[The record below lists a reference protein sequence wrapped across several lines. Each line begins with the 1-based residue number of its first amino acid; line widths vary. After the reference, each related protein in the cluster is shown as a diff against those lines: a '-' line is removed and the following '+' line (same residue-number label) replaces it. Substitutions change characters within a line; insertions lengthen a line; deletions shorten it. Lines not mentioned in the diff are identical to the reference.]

1 MKAPRYILQ
10 VCGLTCEPQT
20 AKGHSTLDS
29 RVLPAP
35 GVSAG
40 YCDCRCCPAMTSLT
54 WPSTRRNED

>member
-29 RVLPAP
+29 RVLPRLVLLR
-35 GVSAG
+35 GSAG
-40 YCDCRCCPAMTSLT
+40 LVVF
-54 WPSTRRNED
+54 